1 LSIVVATIST
11 AGWSA
16 VLLRLA
22 YLGLTNTFAL
32 LRLVPMSDRDKDL
45 EILALRH
52 QIGVLQRQLGGTR
65 PRLTSADR
73 ALLAALL
80 HRLPR
85 ETLRRL
91 RLLVRPDTVLR
102 WHRDLLRRRHAMA
115 SRPKH
120 PGRPRTIRSVR
131 VLVLRL
137 AKENS
142 NWGYRRIHG
151 ELLVLGVQVAAST
164 VWEILTNAGIDPAPE
179 RASTTWAQFLR
190 SQAEALL
197 ACDFFETVTLTGTR
211 MYVLAVIEHA
221 ERRVR
226 ILGATAHPTAVWV
239 TQAARNLIMDLDDAS
254 YRAKFLIRDRDG
266 KFPRLFDAILAD
278 AGIQVVL
285 TGIQMP
291 RMNAIIERWIQTCR
305 HELLDRTLIWNQRHL
320 LHALREYEQ
329 FYNSH
334 RPHQGIANARPLRP
348 LPPPIAGQAQI
359 TRLNI
364 RRQPRLGGIL
374 NEYHHAA
381 CTDDIFG
388 KCNPVPRPRAELTGL
403 ELLELKGTIAGDS
416 CSGNLRM
423 TRYSIRLDSSPQEN

>member
-1 LSIVVATIST
+1 
-11 AGWSA
+11 

-22 YLGLTNTFAL
+22 YLGLTNTFAM
-32 LRLVPMSDRDKDL
+32 LRLLPMSNRDKDL

-52 QIGVLQRQLGGTR
+52 QLGVLQRQLGNTR
-65 PRLTSADR
+65 TRFTPADR

-85 ETLRRL
+85 QTLHKL

-102 WHRDLLRRRHAMA
+102 WHRDLLRRRHAA
-115 SRPKH
+115 VSRPKRL
-120 PGRPRTIRSVR
+120 GRPRTIRSVR

-137 AKENS
+137 AKENPS
-142 NWGYRRIHG
+142 WGYRRIHG
-151 ELLVLGVQVAAST
+151 ELLVLGIKVAAST
-164 VWEILTNAGIDPAPE
+164 VWQILTDAGIDPAPE
-179 RASTTWAQFLR
+179 RTSSTWAQFLR
-190 SQAEALL
+190 SQADALL
-197 ACDFFETVTLTGTR
+197 ACDFFETVTLTGAR

-221 ERRVR
+221 HRWIR
-226 ILGATAHPTAVWV
+226 ILGATPHPTAAWV
-239 TQAARNLIMDLDDAS
+239 TQAARNLLMDLTDTNCQA
-254 YRAKFLIRDRDG
+254 RLMIRDRDG
-266 KFPRLFDAILAD
+266 KFPALFDAVLAD

-285 TGIQMP
+285 SGIQMP
-291 RMNAIIERWIQTCR
+291 RINSIMERWIQTCR
-305 HELLDRTLIWNQRHL
+305 HELLDRTLIWNQPHL

-348 LPPPIAGQAQI
+348 LPPPTADQAQI

-381 CTDDIFG
+381 
-388 KCNPVPRPRAELTGL
+388 
-403 ELLELKGTIAGDS
+403 
-416 CSGNLRM
+416 
-423 TRYSIRLDSSPQEN
+423 